1 MRSLR
6 LFIRD
11 GCHLCEEMVSDLQ
24 RLVQDRGFHLELI
37 DVERTPGKL
46 DAYGSR
52 VPVLESPD
60 GECLSEYF
68 LDEDKLMSY
77 LRRA

>member
-6 LFIRD
+6 LYIRE
-11 GCHLCEEMVSDLQ
+11 GCHLCEDMASELQ
-24 RLVQDRGFHLELI
+24 RLVQHRDFHLELV

-52 VPVLESPD
+52 VPVLESQD

-77 LRRA
+77 LSGA